1 MVKMIRMKKLL
12 ANHNNSGI
20 SLLEIMIV
28 IAMIAITAAIA
39 VPNML
44 GWRGTASLK
53 GAVSNLKGDLNF
65 AKAMA
70 SRENAEVMILFEED
84 FYRVYLETS
93 GVYGVQDA
101 DDRLLR
107 HRKLPAGVTVDLALT
122 SLDTD
127 RTSFNP
133 RGLPSNLGIMVLVD
147 KDGNQRQI
155 QMTNRLGRLVV
166 Q

>member
-1 MVKMIRMKKLL
+1 MKKMKILFT
-12 ANHNNSGI
+12 NQNNSGV

-39 VPNML
+39 IPNMF
-44 GWRGTASLK
+44 GWRGEAGLR
-53 GAVSNLKGDLNF
+53 GAISNLKGDLNF

-70 SRENAEVMILFEED
+70 SRENADVVILFQED

-93 GVYGVQDA
+93 GTYWDQDA

-107 HRKLPAGVTVDLALT
+107 HRKLPAGVTIDLALT
-122 SLDTD
+122 NLDTD

-133 RGLPSNLGIMVLVD
+133 RGLPSNLGTMVMVD
-147 KDGNQRQI
+147 KDGNQGQI
-155 QMTNRLGRLVV
+155 QMNRLGRLVV